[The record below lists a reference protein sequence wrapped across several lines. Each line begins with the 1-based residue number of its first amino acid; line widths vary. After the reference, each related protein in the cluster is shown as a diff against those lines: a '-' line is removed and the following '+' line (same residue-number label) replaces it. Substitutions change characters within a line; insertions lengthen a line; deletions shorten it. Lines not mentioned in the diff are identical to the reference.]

1 MVEGTSRS
9 RIIDLAFCKHLFTLE
24 NTEDIK
30 LNHMELSSKE
40 ESLLQQETLAEKMEL
55 IVEKL
60 PAEDVTLVE
69 IMDIVGADSLMLVT
83 IFMSLI
89 FLVPVSIPGVSTVF
103 GTGILLI
110 GITHLFARKL
120 WLPKPIANR
129 KLSAPKLKEAFK
141 RAIIWLHRLEKISRP
156 RRLSNLTAE
165 GGMTIFNNL
174 SFILAA
180 LLLMAPFGFIPFSN
194 TLPALA
200 LIFFALGMME
210 RDGGSVI
217 FGHIANIAT
226 IIYFGFLI
234 AGGGWSIGEFIKVLG

>member
-1 MVEGTSRS
+1 MDHIQLT
-9 RIIDLAFCKHLFTLE
+9 
-24 NTEDIK
+24 N
-30 LNHMELSSKE
+30 KE
-40 ESLLQQETLAEKMEL
+40 ESLLEQETLAEKMEL
-55 IVEKL
+55 IIEKL
-60 PAEDVTLVE
+60 PPDEVTLVE
-69 IMDIVGADSLMLVT
+69 IMDIVGSDSLLLLT

-110 GITHLFARKL
+110 GITHLFAKKL

-129 KLSAPKLKEAFK
+129 KLSSPKLKEAFK

-156 RRLSNLTAE
+156 HRLSKLTAE
-165 GGMTIFNNL
+165 GGMTVFNNL

-217 FGHIANIAT
+217 LGYVANIAT

-234 AGGGWSIGEFIKVLG
+234 AGGGWSIGEFIKALG

>member
-1 MVEGTSRS
+1 M
-9 RIIDLAFCKHLFTLE
+9 
-24 NTEDIK
+24 
-30 LNHMELSSKE
+30 NHIELTSKE
-40 ESLLQQETLAEKMEL
+40 ESLLEQETLAEKMEL
-55 IVEKL
+55 VIEKL
-60 PAEDVTLVE
+60 PPEEVTLVE
-69 IMDIVGADSLMLVT
+69 IMDIVGSDSLLLLT

-120 WLPKPIANR
+120 WLPKPIATR
-129 KLSAPKLKEAFK
+129 KLSSAKLREAFQ

-156 RRLSNLTAE
+156 HRMSKLTAE
-165 GGMTIFNNL
+165 GGMTAFNNL

-200 LIFFALGMME
+200 LIFFAIGMLE

-217 FGHIANIAT
+217 FGHLSNIAT
-226 IIYFGFLI
+226 IIYFSFLI
-234 AGGGWSIGEFIKVLG
+234 AGGGWSIGEFIKALG

>member
-1 MVEGTSRS
+1 MDHIQLT
-9 RIIDLAFCKHLFTLE
+9 
-24 NTEDIK
+24 NT
-30 LNHMELSSKE
+30 E
-40 ESLLQQETLAEKMEL
+40 ESLLEQETLAEKMEL
-55 IVEKL
+55 IIEKL
-60 PAEDVTLVE
+60 PADEVTLVE
-69 IMDIVGADSLMLVT
+69 ILDIVGADSLMLLT

-120 WLPKPIANR
+120 WLPKAIANR
-129 KLSAPKLKEAFK
+129 KLSSPKLKEAFQ

-156 RRLSNLTAE
+156 HRLSKLTAE
-165 GGMTIFNNL
+165 GGMKVFNNL

-180 LLLMAPFGFIPFSN
+180 ILLMAPFGFIPFSN

-200 LIFFALGMME
+200 LIFFSIGMME
-210 RDGGSVI
+210 RDGGSVLL
-217 FGHIANIAT
+217 GYVANVAT

-234 AGGGWSIGEFIKVLG
+234 AGGGWSIGEFIKALG